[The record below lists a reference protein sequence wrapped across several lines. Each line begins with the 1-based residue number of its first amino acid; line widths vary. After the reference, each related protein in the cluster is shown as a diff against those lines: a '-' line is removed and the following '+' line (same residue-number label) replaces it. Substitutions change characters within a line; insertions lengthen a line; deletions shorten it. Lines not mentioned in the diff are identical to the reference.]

1 MEIASGMAQMHA
13 LQPRIIHR
21 DLKAANVLLSATDLD
36 KAVAQ
41 VGDFGV
47 AMAMETI
54 KSTLSARGGTGTLV
68 WMPPEAFKGDFS
80 EMSDMFSFAVLMYEV
95 LSLKLPHA
103 GKSTAEITKLSM
115 ETFTVSKSLK
125 KRGVSAAEQE
135 KEWIEENPI
144 HTRRQDLNLVQ
155 CGCYPA
161 LLDWVVMSWL
171 NNLQRGC

>member
-36 KAVAQ
+36 KAVAK
-41 VGDFGV
+41 VGDFGM

-54 KSTLSARGGTGTLV
+54 KSTQSAGGGLGTLA

-95 LSLKLPHA
+95 LSLVLPHA
-103 GKSTAEITKLSM
+103 GKSTAHL
-115 ETFTVSKSLK
+115 
-125 KRGVSAAEQE
+125 
-135 KEWIEENPI
+135 PI
-144 HTRRQDLNLVQ
+144 QVFPNNGSD
-155 CGCYPA
+155 CYH
-161 LLDWVVMSWL
+161 
-171 NNLQRGC
+171 NC